1 MEVRP
6 MIRARSSA
14 QPPAPRSQVHGGP
27 VHTVQTWLRE
37 DPGGPVLAHC
47 AGPPVQVAGRSLDI
61 SAHWPADALLV
72 GAVEASVRADFM
84 QLAERDGLAV
94 AFYESTALGRW
105 SVGDA
110 PRLLDLDVHPRV
122 GVHAAA
128 DAERTRSLFDQLAGG
143 CLALRTLRA
152 PVTLHPTVEIWTSRQ
167 PPPGGAAPA

>member
-1 MEVRP
+1 MALFGRLTGAEFL
-6 MIRARSSA
+6 SF
-14 QPPAPRSQVHGGP
+14 
-27 VHTVQTWLRE
+27 
-37 DPGGPVLAHC
+37 
-47 AGPPVQVAGRSLDI
+47 AGRMYGLDRQT
-61 SAHWPADALLV
+61 AAKRAAELL
-72 GAVEASVRADFM
+72 DFM